1 MTAER
6 DAMVAQRQQRIDD
19 GGMAALIA
27 QLRSAPPAP
36 SAPPAQAPADPSAP
50 AGAGMRWGKVP
61 TPQLP
66 QWELG
71 LTALAA
77 GKPDVDAQGGFESF
91 ERPMDDFG
99 PPASPSEIM
108 RSQIDRSMR
117 RHGVGRKPGAPQA
130 IVPESPTAL

>member
-1 MTAER
+1 
-6 DAMVAQRQQRIDD
+6 
-19 GGMAALIA
+19 
-27 QLRSAPPAP
+27 
-36 SAPPAQAPADPSAP
+36 
-50 AGAGMRWGKVP
+50 MRWGKVP